1 MERGMVKAIQ
11 VHKPGGPEAMV
22 YEDVTLA
29 PPGKGEVR
37 IRHHAMGLNYID
49 VYFRS
54 GAYPAATSPF
64 TPGSEAAGEII
75 ALGEG
80 VTGFAVG
87 DRVAYV
93 APPGA
98 YCEERNLST
107 HWIVKLPDG
116 ISYEMAAG
124 MMLKGMTAEYLL
136 FRTYKVQKGDTI
148 LVQAAAGGVGLLLCQ
163 WGKALGATVIGTV
176 GDEEKAR
183 LAKAHG
189 ADHTI
194 LYRTENFPERV
205 KEITGGKMCNVV
217 YDGVGQSTFPAA
229 LDCLKP
235 FGTFVSFGAAS
246 GSIAAFD
253 IGLLGKKGS
262 LYATRPTLF
271 SFLADRAILEGM
283 SSRLFEA
290 VKAGTITIPVTQR
303 FKLAEA
309 TEAHRA
315 LEGRKTTGSV
325 IFLP

>member
-1 MERGMVKAIQ
+1 MVKAIQ
-11 VHKPGGPEAMV
+11 VHKPGGPDAMV
-22 YEDVTLA
+22 YEDVTLP

-54 GAYPAATSPF
+54 GAYPAASLPF
-64 TPGSEAAGEII
+64 SPGSEAAGEIT

-87 DRVAYV
+87 NRVAYV
-93 APPGA
+93 ATPGA
-98 YCEERNLST
+98 YVEERNLST
-107 HWIVKLPDG
+107 HWLVKLPDS
-116 ISYEMAAG
+116 ISYETAAG

-176 GDEEKAR
+176 GSEDKAK
-183 LAKAHG
+183 LAKEHG

-194 LYRTENFPERV
+194 LYRSENFAEKV
-205 KEITGGKMCNVV
+205 KEITGGKLCNVV
-217 YDGVGQSTFPAA
+217 YDGVGQSTFPMS
-229 LDCLKP
+229 LDCLRP

-246 GSIAAFD
+246 GTISAFD

-271 SFLADRAILEGM
+271 SFLANREMLESM
-283 SSRLFEA
+283 AKRLFDA
-290 VKAGTITIPVTQR
+290 VSAGAVTIPVTKT
-303 FKLAEA
+303 FKLKDAA
-309 TEAHRA
+309 AAHRE
-315 LEGRKTTGSV
+315 LEGRATTGSV
-325 IFLP
+325 IFKP